1 MLVLRRDGL
10 AVTKKLTEIQRRTVD
25 GALIIGGWMPPM
37 REKIIEDLEPV
48 LADML
53 EMSYEV
59 GQRNGRSER

>member
-1 MLVLRRDGL
+1 
-10 AVTKKLTEIQRRTVD
+10 
-25 GALIIGGWMPPM
+25 M